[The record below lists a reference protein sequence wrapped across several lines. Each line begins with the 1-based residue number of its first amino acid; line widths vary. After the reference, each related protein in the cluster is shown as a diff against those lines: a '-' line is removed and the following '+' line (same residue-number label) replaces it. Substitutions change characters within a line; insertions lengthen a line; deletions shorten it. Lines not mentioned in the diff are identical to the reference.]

1 MPRTLLMLLACATL
15 LGGCARM
22 GMHDQHHAQYRDKH
36 HADPLNPQV
45 TVDGSTI
52 TVEPAILTFDSRRG
66 RQVITWRLDPKSGYR
81 FAPRGIEFDGRL
93 VDRTLPGPTP
103 GVALDVK
110 QTELGGCQ
118 LHDASGLAVSCSNT
132 GARGIYKYTI
142 RLVGGPR
149 ELPPFDPYVVNW

>member
-1 MPRTLLMLLACATL
+1 MTRTLLTLLAAAAL

-22 GMHDQHHAQYRDKH
+22 GMHEQHRADPARH
-36 HADPLNPQV
+36 HADPLNPRV
-45 TVDGSTI
+45 SVEGGTI
-52 TVEPAILTFDSRRG
+52 KVEPAILTFDSRRG
-66 RQVITWRLDPKSGYR
+66 KQLITWRLDPKSGYR
-81 FAPRGIEFDGRL
+81 FAPRGVEFDGRL
-93 VDRTLPGPTP
+93 TDQALRGATP

-118 LHDASGLAVSCSNT
+118 LHDATGLAMSCSNS
-132 GARGIYKYTI
+132 GAQGIYKYSV